1 MLIKIY
7 PFNNNFVVIESDDK
21 RYRKIYS
28 AYKVRT
34 DDLFA
39 EMKEIDRFVEEE
51 FNEDTKFQIGGK
63 RVLPQVTE

>member
-1 MLIKIY
+1 MIIKIY
-7 PFNNNFVVIESDDK
+7 PFNNNSVVIESDDK

-34 DDLFA
+34 DDLFE

-51 FNEDTKFQIGGK
+51 FNEDAQFQICGK
-63 RVLPQVTE
+63 RAIPKVQE